1 MKKIIK
7 LAVAILTVYGT
18 IAQSQETAGAITR
31 RYVNLSQGV
40 AYDEKAP
47 DLPDNPQFEGDYK
60 KITKVFLDPTSKTLR
75 FTPTQLGNGNLV
87 VLDGNGKK
95 VKEYYIS
102 VVKGNLN
109 KVASEIKTQLNEIE
123 GITIKIINGKVVVDG
138 EVLLPK
144 DIARIISVVNL
155 YEGQATSL
163 VRMSPIAQRKISE
176 LIERDINNPEI
187 TCRAVNGKFIL
198 EGYANDE
205 EEKSKAFI
213 IAQAY
218 FPDLATEPGNEAL
231 KPVNAVP
238 VINLIKTKP
247 PTAKPAPKIIQLVVH
262 YVELNKSYTKGFN
275 FQWTPNLDDGT
286 KFEFSQSTRNP
297 SGALSSITGTIS
309 NLLPKLNWA
318 KEHGHARVLQ
328 SSSVIVQ
335 EGVPGKIESYTD
347 IPYVVQ
353 SANGVGSTERMK
365 AGLET
370 NITPSI
376 PNPQSDTISLN
387 ITFKIGSL
395 VGQTSA
401 GIPMISNNSIQTT
414 VAVRSGQSA
423 AIGGLVGNQ
432 SGTDF
437 NKIPPGADNPII
449 SLYSSKK
456 FRRNQS
462 QFVVFVTPVIKSS
475 ASAGSEKIKAKFK
488 LKD

>member
-1 MKKIIK
+1 MKFIIN
-7 LAVAILTVYGT
+7 LL
-18 IAQSQETAGAITR
+18 AITFLGLNVQAQTAAVPR
-31 RYVNLSQGV
+31 GYINLSQGV
-40 AYDEKAP
+40 AFDEKAP
-47 DLPDNPQFEGDYK
+47 DLPASPQFDGDYK
-60 KITKVFLDPTSKTLR
+60 KVTKVFLDPNTKTLR
-75 FTPTQLGNGNLV
+75 FTPTNLGNGNLV

-109 KVASEIKTQLNEIE
+109 KVASEIKGQLQEIE

-144 DIARIISVVNL
+144 DIARITSVVAL

-163 VRMSPIAQRKISE
+163 VRMSPIAQKKISE

-198 EGYANDE
+198 EGYANNED
-205 EEKSKAFI
+205 EKSKAFI

-218 FPDLATEPGNEAL
+218 FPDLANEPGNEAL

-238 VINLIKTKP
+238 VINLISVKP
-247 PTAKPAPKIIQLVVH
+247 QAAAPPKKIIQLVVH
-262 YVELNKSYTKGFN
+262 YVELNKAYEKGFN

-335 EGVPGKIESYTD
+335 EGVQGVIKSQTD
-347 IPYVVQ
+347 IPYQVQ
-353 SANGVGSTERMK
+353 SANGVGSTSFVK
-365 AGLET
+365 SGIET
-370 NITPSI
+370 KITPSI

-387 ITFKIGSL
+387 ISFEIGTL
-395 VGQTSA
+395 VGQSTA
-401 GIPMISNNSIQTT
+401 GPLISNNSIQTS

-423 AIGGLVGNQ
+423 AVGGLVGNQ
-432 SGTDF
+432 SGTEY
-437 NKIPPGADNPII
+437 NKKPPGVENPII
-449 SLYSSKK
+449 SLHSSKL